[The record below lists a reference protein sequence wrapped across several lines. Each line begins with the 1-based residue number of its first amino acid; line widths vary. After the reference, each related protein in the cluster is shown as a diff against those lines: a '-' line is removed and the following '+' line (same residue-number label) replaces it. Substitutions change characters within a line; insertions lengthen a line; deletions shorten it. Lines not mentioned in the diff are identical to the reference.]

1 MITRQRLFKGIVL
14 AAIVIA
20 AVIVYRS
27 LGRYSWSEIEA
38 SVRSIPASHLLSSF
52 AFVIASYVCLSGF
65 DWLAVRYAGHPLTY
79 PRSAL
84 ASFTSLSIGHNVGLA
99 ALSSGAVRYRFYSRW
114 GMSPEQVAKVI
125 VFCGATVAIGLST
138 LAAIA
143 LLSAPNGRGDMLG
156 LTGTASAVLGLMI
169 LCLPMTYLI
178 ICWRVRRPLR
188 LGRWSF
194 EPPPVHLAIGQV
206 VIGTMNF
213 ACVAGAIHQ
222 LLLGVAPIRY
232 LEVATAYVTSNIA
245 ALMSHVPGGLG
256 VLEATMLGLLPHTS
270 AIGAL
275 VAFRVLYFFVPLLI
289 GVPVL
294 IVSEA
299 YYRRRQATA
308 LPQQAAE

>member
-1 MITRQRLFKGIVL
+1 MITRQRFFKLIVL
-14 AAIVIA
+14 AAIAFA
-20 AVIVYRS
+20 AVVVYRS
-27 LGRYSWSEIEA
+27 LGRYTWAEIET
-38 SVRSIPASHLLSSF
+38 SVRSIPATHVASSF

-65 DWLAVRYAGHPLTY
+65 DWLAVRYAGRPLSY
-79 PRSAL
+79 PRTAL

-114 GMSPEQVAKVI
+114 GLSPEQVAKVI
-125 VFCGATVAIGLST
+125 LFCGATVAVGLST
-138 LAAIA
+138 LAALA
-143 LLSAPNGRGDMLG
+143 LLSSPNGRGDILG
-156 LTGTASAVLGLMI
+156 LSSTASVILGLVI
-169 LCLPMTYLI
+169 LSLPAAYLGL
-178 ICWRVRRPLR
+178 CWRVRRSLR

-194 EPPPVHLAIGQV
+194 EPPPVKLAIGQV
-206 VIGTMNF
+206 VVGTLNF

-222 LLLGVAPIRY
+222 LLLAVAPIRY

-245 ALMSHVPGGLG
+245 ALVSHVPGGLG

-275 VAFRVLYFFVPLLI
+275 VAFRVLYFFVPLMI

-299 YYRRRQATA
+299 YYRRQGSDLTEQTA
-308 LPQQAAE
+308 G